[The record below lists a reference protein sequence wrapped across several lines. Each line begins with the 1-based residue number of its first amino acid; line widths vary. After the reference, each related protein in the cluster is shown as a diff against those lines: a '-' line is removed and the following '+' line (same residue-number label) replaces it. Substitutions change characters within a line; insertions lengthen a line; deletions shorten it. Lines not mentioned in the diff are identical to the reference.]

1 MKIIIDAG
9 HGGSDVGALGQF
21 SCEKD
26 ITLKLA
32 KVVGFL
38 LRHLGYEVRLTR
50 DDDYLPIWAERVES
64 NKDDIFIS
72 IHCNGAPNPSVQG
85 IETFYY
91 KGSEKGEA
99 LARAIQGSLIDA
111 TKEVDRSVKS
121 SDNLYVLRRTKCPAV
136 LVEIG
141 FITNEYE
148 EKMLNSSDYQLKL
161 ALAIVK
167 GIRDRGLKK

>member
-9 HGGSDVGALGQF
+9 HGGSDSGAVGEF

-38 LRHLGYEVRLTR
+38 LEHLGYEVRLTR
-50 DDDYLPIWAERVES
+50 DGDYLPTWAERVES
-64 NKDDIFIS
+64 KKEDIFIS
-72 IHCNGAPNPSVQG
+72 IHCNGAPNPSAQG

-99 LARAIQGSLIDA
+99 LARSIQGSLIEA
-111 TKEVDRSVKS
+111 TKGVDRFVKEN
-121 SDNLYVLRRTKCPAV
+121 DNMYVLRRTRCPAV
-136 LVEIG
+136 LVEVG

-148 EKMLNSSDYQLKL
+148 EKLLNSADYQLKL
-161 ALAIVK
+161 ALAVVQ
-167 GIRDRGLKK
+167 GIRDKG